1 MKAAEAERSPLPRV
15 LLAPDP
21 GPVLAFAPHPDD
33 DVLGA
38 GLTLRLHRLQGDPV
52 RMIVVYDGA
61 LGRLGGTRAEGE
73 EREALVRL
81 RREESLA
88 GGRILGVVDYEF
100 WNYPEG
106 HLPGPADLIAA
117 AERVAEVVRRDAPA
131 TVYAPWVG
139 EQHVDHHALGRAVR
153 LGLAL
158 ADFRG
163 TALGYEVWSPLQPT
177 LVVDVSA
184 AYEEKARA
192 LLAHRS
198 QTVDTDLVHMV
209 RGLNAHRSLYL
220 PKGSRYGEAF
230 APLGAPHPEDA
241 ALIAGRAPAG
251 G

>member
-1 MKAAEAERSPLPRV
+1 MRGAESERSPLPKV
-15 LLAPDP
+15 LQRPAP

-33 DVLGA
+33 DVLGP
-38 GLTLRLHRLQGDPV
+38 GLTLWLHRQQGDPV

-61 LGRLGGTRAEGE
+61 LGRLGGQRAEGA
-73 EREALVRL
+73 EREALVQL
-81 RREESLA
+81 RREESLS
-88 GGRILGVVDYEF
+88 GGRLLGIVDYEF

-117 AERVAEVVRRDAPA
+117 AERVAEVVQRVAPA

-139 EQHVDHHALGRAVR
+139 EHHVDHHALGRAVR

-158 ADFRG
+158 CGFEG
-163 TALGYEVWSPLQPT
+163 QALGYEVWSPLQPT
-177 LVVDVSA
+177 LVVDVST
-184 AYEEKARA
+184 AYERKAEA
-192 LLAHRS
+192 LAAHRS
-198 QTVDTDLVHMV
+198 QVADTDLVHMV

-220 PKGSRYGEAF
+220 PKGSSYGEAF